1 MDRRRPSRPAPVFAG
16 EAPAVHNDAMWDTLW
31 VDANLATM
39 REGGAPYGEVRRGA
53 VAAQHGKIAWV
64 GYAADLPKPPD
75 ELAHEVRRC
84 DDAWITP
91 GFVDCHTHLVFGG
104 DRAREFELRLQGESY
119 EEIARAGGGIVST
132 VAATRAASKEE
143 LVESAARRLAGLT
156 REGVTTVEIKSGYG
170 LDLET
175 EIKMLEAAK
184 ALENF
189 APLPPRGGGVGERA
203 DAQAPARLHAP
214 HPPTPSP
221 QGRGGARANV
231 RIKRTFLGLHAL
243 PPEFKDDRA
252 AYVQLVADVMIPAV
266 AAAGLADAVD
276 AFCENIGFTAEE
288 VEYVFSAARAH
299 GLAVKLHAEQLSNQ
313 HGAALAAR
321 YQALSADHLEYL
333 DEAGIAAMAA
343 NGTVAVLLP
352 GAFYFLRETRSPPIV
367 AMRKAGVKMAVASD
381 CNPGTSP
388 MTSPLAALNMACTLF
403 RLTPEEALAG
413 ITREG
418 ARALGLQ
425 DDVGVLDVGK
435 AADLA
440 VWDVKHP
447 AELSYWLGAPLLRE
461 RVFAGRLV

>member
-1 MDRRRPSRPAPVFAG
+1 MY
-16 EAPAVHNDAMWDTLW
+16 DTIW

-39 REGGAPYGEVRRGA
+39 RAGGAPYGVIKRGA
-53 VAAQHGKIAWV
+53 VAAKDGKIAWV

-75 ELAHEVRRC
+75 ELAREVRRC
-84 DDAWITP
+84 EDAWITP

-104 DRAREFELRLQGESY
+104 DRAREFELRLQGASY

-132 VAATRAASKEE
+132 VAATRAASKQE

-175 EIKMLEAAK
+175 EIKMLEAA
-184 ALENF
+184 
-189 APLPPRGGGVGERA
+189 GEL
-203 DAQAPARLHAP
+203 ARE
-214 HPPTPSP
+214 
-221 QGRGGARANV
+221 NV
-231 RIKRTFLGLHAL
+231 RVKRTFLGLHAL

-252 AYVQLVADVMIPAV
+252 AYVQLVADVMIPAI

-276 AFCENIGFTAEE
+276 AFCESIGFTAEE
-288 VEYVFSAARAH
+288 VDYGFSAARAN
-299 GLAVKLHAEQLSNQ
+299 GLQVKLHAEQLSNQ
-313 HGAALAAR
+313 NGAALAAR

-333 DEAGIAAMAA
+333 DDAGVAAMAA

-352 GAFYFLRETRSPPIV
+352 GAFYFLREKQLPPID
-367 AMRKAGVKMAVASD
+367 AMRRAGVAMAVASD

-388 MTSPLAALNMACTLF
+388 MTSPLAALNMACTFF

-418 ARALGLQ
+418 ARALGML
-425 DDVGVLDVGK
+425 DDVGTLEEGK
-435 AADLA
+435 ACDLA
-440 VWDVKHP
+440 VWNVHSP
-447 AELSYWLGAPLLRE
+447 AELCYWLGAPLIKE
-461 RVFAGRLV
+461 RVFAGRVV

>member
-1 MDRRRPSRPAPVFAG
+1 
-16 EAPAVHNDAMWDTLW
+16 MWDTLW

-39 REGGAPYGEVRRGA
+39 TPGAKPYGEIRRGA
-53 VAAQHGKIAWV
+53 VAAKDGEIAWV
-64 GYAADLPKPPD
+64 GFAADLPGHAVD
-75 ELAHEVRRC
+75 LAREVRRC

-104 DRAREFELRLQGESY
+104 DRAREFEMRLQGKSY

-132 VAATRAASKEE
+132 VAATRAASRDE
-143 LVESAARRLAGLT
+143 LVASAAKRLAGLT

-175 EIKMLEAAK
+175 EIKMLEAAGEL
-184 ALENF
+184 A
-189 APLPPRGGGVGERA
+189 ARG
-203 DAQAPARLHAP
+203 DAR
-214 HPPTPSP
+214 
-221 QGRGGARANV
+221 V
-231 RIKRTFLGLHAL
+231 RRTFLGLHAL

-252 AYVQLVADVMIPAV
+252 AYVQLVADVMIPAI
-266 AAAGLADAVD
+266 AAQGLADAVD

-288 VEYVFSAARAH
+288 VDYVFSAARAN

-313 HGAALAAR
+313 NGAALAAR

-333 DEAGIAAMAA
+333 DDAGIAAMAA

-352 GAFYFLRETRSPPIV
+352 GAFSFLRETQLPPI
-367 AMRKAGVKMAVASD
+367 AALRAAGVPMAVASD

-418 ARALGLQ
+418 ARALGIL
-425 DDVGVLDVGK
+425 DDVGTLEVGK
-435 AADLA
+435 ACDLA
-440 VWDVKHP
+440 AWDVTSP
-447 AELSYWLGAPLLRE
+447 AELSYWLGAPLLKE
-461 RVFAGRLV
+461 RVFAGRVV

>member
-1 MDRRRPSRPAPVFAG
+1 
-16 EAPAVHNDAMWDTLW
+16 MWDTLW

-39 REGGAPYGEVRRGA
+39 TPGGKPYGEIQRGA
-53 VAAQHGKIAWV
+53 VAAKDGKIAWV
-64 GYAADLPKPPD
+64 GFAADLPGHAVD
-75 ELAHEVRRC
+75 LAREVRRC
-84 DDAWITP
+84 ENAWITP

-104 DRAREFELRLQGESY
+104 DRAREFEMRLQGKSY

-132 VAATRAASKEE
+132 VAATRAASRED
-143 LVESAARRLAGLT
+143 LVASAAKRLAGLT

-175 EIKMLEAAK
+175 EIKMLEAA
-184 ALENF
+184 
-189 APLPPRGGGVGERA
+189 GE
-203 DAQAPARLHAP
+203 L
-214 HPPTPSP
+214 
-221 QGRGGARANV
+221 GARGDV
-231 RIKRTFLGLHAL
+231 RVKRTFLGLHAL

-252 AYVQLVADVMIPAV
+252 AYVQLVADVMIPAIG
-266 AAAGLADAVD
+266 AAGLADAVD

-288 VEYVFSAARAH
+288 VDYVFSAARQN

-313 HGAALAAR
+313 NGAALAAR

-333 DEAGIAAMAA
+333 DDAGIAAMAA

-352 GAFYFLRETRSPPIV
+352 GAFYFLRETQLPPI
-367 AMRKAGVKMAVASD
+367 AALRAAGVKMAVASD

-418 ARALGLQ
+418 ARALGMQ
-425 DDVGVLDVGK
+425 DDAGTLEVGK
-435 AADLA
+435 ACDLA
-440 VWDVKHP
+440 VWDVKSP
-447 AELSYWLGAPLLRE
+447 AELCYWLGAPLMRE
-461 RVFAGRLV
+461 RVFAGRAV